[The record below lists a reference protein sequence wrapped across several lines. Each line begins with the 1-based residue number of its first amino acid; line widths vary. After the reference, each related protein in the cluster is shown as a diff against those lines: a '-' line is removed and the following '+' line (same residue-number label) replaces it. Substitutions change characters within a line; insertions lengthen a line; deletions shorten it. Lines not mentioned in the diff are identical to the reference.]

1 MSRRTALLIVT
12 TTNGEGAFARLAAP
26 EVDLA
31 TLSAAL
37 GDPAVGGFEVTQLV
51 DKDVQSLRE
60 AIVRLYRSAGPQ
72 DVALLYYAGHALQD
86 QFGEMYLTARDTQID
101 VLEATALQAAFLRD
115 QLDKSRSDQ
124 KVVLLD
130 CPTIASFDG
139 ARQLLGSSSG
149 ILESIEGSR
158 RGRFLICSSDQ
169 ISAALEG
176 DHLTGEPTRNPLSQL
191 IHQGLTTGDADLN
204 LDGQVT
210 AEELYEYI
218 YERSAAKEPASRA
231 MPRRSSS
238 PDLGEI
244 LVAKNPVWRPV
255 DLPPELRDALRS
267 PLTWMRKGAVPELE
281 RLLTGQDKKLSL
293 AARQAL
299 ATLSGDQAPEIAKS
313 ATSVLQSKIPS
324 GPATAPPP
332 PPSTPAPEAPP
343 RTGRS
348 RIPTLGWLAGGL
360 VVLFALGLA
369 AGASGLF
376 GPREAASPTEALPSP
391 VSVEASP
398 VVELASSTPQPEPTL
413 VPEAPIPPSVGMVP
427 IPAGTYPIGSNLAV
441 ELAAYWIDQ
450 FEVSNSDFAAFLE
463 QTGRALPRYWVEAN
477 IPAEMGD
484 HPVRTVSWD
493 LADAYCRWG
502 GKRLP
507 REAEWEVAAR
517 GPRGLL
523 YPWGE
528 QEGAVELP
536 PGGTYPVGAI
546 PTNRSIFGVYDL
558 AGNVWEWVDVP
569 YSPLREGERI
579 LRGGANNFPNDMTYR
594 LIGDPE
600 ASTTVSDAG
609 FRCAADA
616 VEVGVDPALV
626 LTDEFANILSGW
638 FQAAQPVRDYF
649 YGYHPTDF
657 YHLQVS
663 AAEDCLAVRHELT
676 LGDFVAEAD
685 IFQAKTDTE
694 TGNYRHGLI
703 IREVAS
709 EFYAFTVSPRTQVWQ
724 ITKNSPNGLT
734 ILAEG
739 EDDSIRGLTR
749 DESDK
754 LTVISNGPEL
764 ALFINGR
771 LVGRVYDADY
781 RDGNV
786 GFIVQTEDETYA
798 HSHFDRVFVWRLPP
812 NAVPV
817 TEIPSGAAAANKIS
831 GAACAGSVSG
841 DDVLESFF
849 TYTVKDGDT
858 LSLIANL
865 FGLTVSE
872 VKGANG
878 RRIQDPNVIVVG
890 QVLIIPEQ

>member
-1 MSRRTALLIVT
+1 MT
-12 TTNGEGAFARLAAP
+12 TTNGAGALAQLVAP
-26 EVDLA
+26 GVDLA
-31 TLSAAL
+31 ALSAAL
-37 GDPAVGGFEVTQLV
+37 GDPSMGGFEVAQLV
-51 DKDVQSLRE
+51 DKDVQTLRE

-72 DVALLYYAGHALQD
+72 DVALLYYAGLALQD
-86 QFGEMYLTARDTQID
+86 QFGEIYLAARDTQID

-130 CPTIASFDG
+130 CPTIAAFDG
-139 ARQLLGSSSG
+139 ARQLVGSSSG
-149 ILESIEGSR
+149 ILESVEGSR
-158 RGRFLICSSDQ
+158 RGRFLVCVSDQ

-176 DHLTGEPTRNPLSQL
+176 DRLTGEPTRSPLSQL
-191 IHQGLTTGDADLN
+191 IHQGLTTGDSDLN

-210 AEELYEYI
+210 AEELYEFI
-218 YERSAAKEPASRA
+218 YERAASREPASRA

-244 LVAKNPVWRPV
+244 VLARNPVWRPV
-255 DLPPELRDALRS
+255 ELPPELRDALRS
-267 PLTWMRKGAVPELE
+267 PLAWMRQGAVPELE
-281 RLLTGQDKKLSL
+281 RLLTGQNKKLSL

-299 ATLSGDQAPEIAKS
+299 ATLAGDQAPEIAKS
-313 ATSVLQSKIPS
+313 ATAILRSQVPS
-324 GPATAPPP
+324 GPAATPPL
-332 PPSTPAPEAPP
+332 PPSTPSPDAPP
-343 RTGRS
+343 PTGRS

-360 VVLFALGLA
+360 VLLFALGLA
-369 AGASGLF
+369 AGASGFF
-376 GPREAASPTEALPSP
+376 GPREETSPTEAVPSP
-391 VSVEASP
+391 ASVLASP
-398 VVELASSTPQPEPTL
+398 VVELPSSTPQPEPTL
-413 VPEAPIPPSVGMVP
+413 VPEAPLPPSVGMVP

-441 ELAAYWIDQ
+441 ELASYWIDR
-450 FEVSNSDFAAFLE
+450 FEVTNSDYAAFLE
-463 QTGRALPRYWVEAN
+463 ETGRALPRYWVEAN
-477 IPAEMGD
+477 IPVEMGD

-493 LADAYCRWG
+493 LADAYCRWS

-507 REAEWEVAAR
+507 GEAEWEVAAR

-523 YPWGE
+523 FPWGDQE
-528 QEGAVELP
+528 QAVELP

-558 AGNVWEWVDVP
+558 AGNVWEWVDVA

-616 VEVGVDPALV
+616 VEVGVDLSLV

-663 AAEDCLAVRHELT
+663 APEDCLAVRHELT
-676 LGDFVAEAD
+676 LDNLVAEAD

-703 IREVAS
+703 VREAAS

-739 EDDSIRGLTR
+739 ADDSIRGLTR

-754 LTVISNGPEL
+754 LTVIANGPEM

-771 LVGRVYDADY
+771 LVSRVYDDDY
-781 RDGNV
+781 QDGNV

-798 HSHFDRVFVWRLPP
+798 HSHFDRVFVWRLPA

-817 TEIPSGAAAANKIS
+817 TEIPSSAAGTTRIS
-831 GAACAGSVSG
+831 AAACAGSVSG

-858 LSLIANL
+858 LSLIANF